1 MEEQR
6 KYDVI
11 VVGAGL
17 AGLSCAYELAAR
29 GKRVLVLEEKA
40 WPGGRTASFTLEG
53 MPMESGLHRHIG
65 YYAALPALL
74 KACGVELE
82 DIVTW

>member
-1 MEEQR
+1 MGSREHISPE
-6 KYDVI
+6 KLYDVI

-40 WPGGRTASFTLEG
+40 WPGGRTADRKS
-53 MPMESGLHRHIG
+53 
-65 YYAALPALL
+65 
-74 KACGVELE
+74 V
-82 DIVTW
+82 V